1 MVKVFFFFNAYPE
14 SLGKGIENYL
24 LSNKKYFKNV
34 YIYIHAYIHIY
45 IFRLSLLVCVQNVK
59 FGLRL
64 PGHEDR
70 ERNDTVISQSSL
82 RAVYVYLCILV

>member
-1 MVKVFFFFNAYPE
+1 M
-14 SLGKGIENYL
+14 GNYL
-24 LSNKKYFKNV
+24 LSNINYSQSVCV
-34 YIYIHAYIHIY
+34 YIYAHIY

-59 FGLRL
+59 FGLRI